1 MKTFPI
7 NTKPCDTDDEYL
19 HIPGGGNDVKVQ
31 GLNHNVY
38 TEKKKRLNLLSW
50 SKESQQDV

>member
-1 MKTFPI
+1 M
-7 NTKPCDTDDEYL
+7 
-19 HIPGGGNDVKVQ
+19 KVQ

-50 SKESQQDV
+50 SKGSQQDVEEP